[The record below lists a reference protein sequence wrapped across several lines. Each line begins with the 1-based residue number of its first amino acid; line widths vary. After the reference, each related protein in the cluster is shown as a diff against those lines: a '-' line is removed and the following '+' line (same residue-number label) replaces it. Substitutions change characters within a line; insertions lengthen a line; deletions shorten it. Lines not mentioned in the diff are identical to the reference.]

1 MGNKY
6 NVCIFIRF
14 IPVIKLGIR
23 EKEEEEEEKEKRR
36 GEGKARAK
44 TKKKPKVKFVGK
56 KQRKPAKVKK
66 NIFRWGGL
74 RPEGGRFFTREP
86 RGLRLR

>member
-1 MGNKY
+1 M
-6 NVCIFIRF
+6 CIFIRF

-44 TKKKPKVKFVGK
+44 TKKSQSEVC
-56 KQRKPAKVKK
+56 
-66 NIFRWGGL
+66 
-74 RPEGGRFFTREP
+74 REENRENP
-86 RGLRLR
+86 QK

>member
-44 TKKKPKVKFVGK
+44 TKKKAKVKFVGK
-56 KQRKPAKVKK
+56 KTEKTRKSEKK
-66 NIFRWGGL
+66 HI
-74 RPEGGRFFTREP
+74 
-86 RGLRLR
+86 

>member
-44 TKKKPKVKFVGK
+44 TKKNQSEVC
-56 KQRKPAKVKK
+56 
-66 NIFRWGGL
+66 
-74 RPEGGRFFTREP
+74 REENRENP
-86 RGLRLR
+86 QK

>member
-36 GEGKARAK
+36 GEGKARANE
-44 TKKKPKVKFVGK
+44 KKAKVKFVGK
-56 KQRKPAKVKK
+56 KTEKTRKSEKK
-66 NIFRWGGL
+66 HI
-74 RPEGGRFFTREP
+74 
-86 RGLRLR
+86 